1 VAIPKHL
8 RLEFVT
14 LERAIVHDD
23 VDEVELPGEEGYI
36 GVLPGHAP
44 LLAALKTGE
53 MWYRKGTE
61 RKYAFLAA
69 GFVEIVPDRVSV
81 LAEVAERAE
90 DIDLAR
96 RGASGQT
103 VVDGNRLRTRPH
115 RAAAG
120 AHPAPGV
127 HAAYPDA
134 RLTIHGQPVLL
145 RRL

>member
-1 VAIPKHL
+1 MAIPRHL

-44 LLAALKTGE
+44 LLASLKTGE

-96 RGASGQT
+96 AEASKRRAEE
-103 VVDGNRLRTRPH
+103 RLARPSTEIDYE
-115 RAAAG
+115 RARIA
-120 AHPAPGV
+120 
-127 HAAYPDA
+127 
-134 RLTIHGQPVLL
+134 LL
-145 RRL
+145 RALTRLQVSTRHTRMRG